1 MEKRTEGA
9 WIINHTKK
17 IQDVTSA
24 NDFGDIEIAGKCG
37 LFLSNLAASD
47 TTSTLNK
54 EKVEAIAKSANIKK
68 VEIETIKRTL
78 KDFHLIDVSSTGD
91 ISVIG
96 VTTAGVLGHTANI
109 FDNSSPDNF
118 QKASLELANYS
129 SDKPVN
135 EKLLK
140 EFIADSFK
148 LDKTANQDLFN
159 QSEEIGL
166 IDYEI
171 IDSQKTY
178 FNGNLF
184 KRDNIEKTTKIL
196 SSLTSDESK
205 KVNELDAILTK
216 EGCVTQDLAITILGS
231 VLMSKLQA
239 IAMYDFNEV
248 SNDRHSK
255 VFLTKPSSFS
265 KFGNPFEDDA
275 LDMAKSFI
283 ASLIYGMKISTSGR
297 GRIEGHDMLK
307 HTLRKLL
314 RGEKVGPCTAIGQ
327 DYKILE
333 LSRVIELQHSRG
345 NLYYMKLLKFDIGQL
360 ALNVLING
368 DLAEESTLDII
379 SLNSASASTYTGPE
393 KNRMK
398 IRTKKDTSK
407 NIKVGDLLRTMRTS

>member
-1 MEKRTEGA
+1 
-9 WIINHTKK
+9 
-17 IQDVTSA
+17 
-24 NDFGDIEIAGKCG
+24 

-205 KVNELDAILTK
+205 KVN
-216 EGCVTQDLAITILGS
+216 
-231 VLMSKLQA
+231 
-239 IAMYDFNEV
+239 
-248 SNDRHSK
+248 
-255 VFLTKPSSFS
+255 
-265 KFGNPFEDDA
+265 
-275 LDMAKSFI
+275 
-283 ASLIYGMKISTSGR
+283 
-297 GRIEGHDMLK
+297 
-307 HTLRKLL
+307 
-314 RGEKVGPCTAIGQ
+314 
-327 DYKILE
+327 
-333 LSRVIELQHSRG
+333 
-345 NLYYMKLLKFDIGQL
+345 
-360 ALNVLING
+360 
-368 DLAEESTLDII
+368 
-379 SLNSASASTYTGPE
+379 
-393 KNRMK
+393 
-398 IRTKKDTSK
+398 
-407 NIKVGDLLRTMRTS
+407 